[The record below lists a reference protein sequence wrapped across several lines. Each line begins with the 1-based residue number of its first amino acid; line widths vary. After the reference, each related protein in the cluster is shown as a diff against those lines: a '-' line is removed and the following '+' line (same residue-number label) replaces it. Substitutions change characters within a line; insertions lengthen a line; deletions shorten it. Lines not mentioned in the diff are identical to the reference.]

1 MRIIIVSGLEVAKIA
16 FQNASHDGANL
27 TIAVTDT
34 RQTLQACKSNRG
46 PGPGQAH
53 EIIN

>member
-27 TIAVTDT
+27 TIAVTDS
-34 RQTLQACKSNRG
+34 RQTLQECKFKRG
-46 PGPGQAH
+46 PDPAKLTK
-53 EIIN
+53 

>member
-1 MRIIIVSGLEVAKIA
+1 MRIIIVLGLEVAKIA
-16 FQNASHDGANL
+16 VQNASHDGANL

-46 PGPGQAH
+46 PGPAKLTK
-53 EIIN
+53 

>member
-46 PGPGQAH
+46 PGPAKFTK
-53 EIIN
+53 